1 MFGSHSLEL
10 KEMMQGIYPFLNTAI
25 SPPFRALSV
34 LTAFSLSVASLSAV
48 AVCPATLHIKNV

>member
-10 KEMMQGIYPFLNTAI
+10 KEMMQGIYPFLNTTI

-34 LTAFSLSVASLSAV
+34 LTAFSLSVASLFAV
-48 AVCPATLHIKNV
+48 AVCPAT